1 MSESNIYKTYA
12 HLLKWHQKGH
22 ALWEPI
28 RADRIRLG
36 SVGYFDKKGRWET
49 IMTSLHD
56 TPPKMQPFTNDVNF
70 VAESGDTARDFTSRN
85 LEGTDFKFQLSFT
98 L

>member
-1 MSESNIYKTYA
+1 MSEDNIYKTYA
-12 HLLKWHQKGH
+12 QLLRWHQKGH

-49 IMTSLHD
+49 LFQNLHD
-56 TPPKMQPFTNDVNF
+56 TPPEMAPFTKDVTF
-70 VAESGDTARDFTSRN
+70 VSESGDTYRDFTSRN
-85 LEGTDFKFQLSFT
+85 LEGMELGLGISFK
-98 L
+98 